1 MCRIA
6 FLFLERWYLKLKGRP
21 LALVAIVFPTQR
33 HSSRQTSDTEACKAC
48 KACKACEQP
57 LSCTWRESAR
67 ERARESERERE
78 RESERKSLC
87 RVHNKNASS
96 AN

>member
-33 HSSRQTSDTEACKAC
+33 HSARQTSDTEACKAC
-48 KACKACEQP
+48 MACEK
-57 LSCTWRESAR
+57 AIVMHVDR

-78 RESERKSLC
+78 REPERKSC
-87 RVHNKNASS
+87 VQGAQQEHF
-96 AN
+96 